1 MFVCLFFGVLHIS
14 SSTIELLDDYSWHTI
29 FDSSFRFLVFQFF
42 GMQMQKIQ
50 EGKKIRKKI
59 STKQNL
65 KKNNG
70 IFFYGKVLIF

>member
-29 FDSSFRFLVFQFF
+29 FDSSFRFSGLSILWHADAKNS
-42 GMQMQKIQ
+42 G
-50 EGKKIRKKI
+50 GKKITKKI

-65 KKNNG
+65 KKWW
-70 IFFYGKVLIF
+70 